1 MKEIESLYE
10 SVLNE
15 KYKHEAKYHD
25 KEDIVP
31 LVKDTGPEAADNVN
45 LKMVDTEA
53 LSDKEE
59 KDNVYKPAKFSQKS
73 GKVKKESI
81 NNSVMENENIFD
93 RLYKTVMEGDE
104 FDHFDDDG
112 PEVGDDLDTG
122 DDFGEE
128 EEPSVTVQ
136 LSPTHVEA
144 LLDLLAQVEDQVGE
158 EEDEG
163 EDIEDFEDDEE
174 DALVAES
181 LITESLKAKA
191 KKILKTAGL
200 LAAGVVTYNVL
211 RKHPDVVAQLGKAAK
226 DLGKDAKEGLKA
238 AITVGKELG
247 GAAKEVG
254 GHAFPRKEAPAA
266 PTGKGK
272 GKRGGKARGEAVES
286 EEVDYDESL
295 LNPKG
300 NNKVG
305 NVKPKGGKASS
316 GNVKPGTGKSG
327 PAPDGV
333 AKHAGNKGSQKVTD
347 LTWG

>member
-15 KYKHEAKYHD
+15 KYEHEAKYHD

-45 LKMVDTEA
+45 LKIVDTEE

-59 KDNVYKPAKFSQKS
+59 KDNAYKPAKFSQKS

-93 RLYKTVMEGDE
+93 KLYKTVMEGDE
-104 FDHFDDDG
+104 FDHFDDG
-112 PEVGDDLDTG
+112 DLDTG
-122 DDFGEE
+122 DDFDTGEDLGGE

-158 EEDEG
+158 DEG
-163 EDIEDFEDDEE
+163 EDIEDFEDDDEDE
-174 DALVAES
+174 DALVAEGLGS
-181 LITESLKAKA
+181 WVDNFFGSAKSKA
-191 KKILKTAGL
+191 KKLAKVA
-200 LAAGVVTYNVL
+200 LAAG
-211 RKHPDVVAQLGKAAK
+211 
-226 DLGKDAKEGLKA
+226 
-238 AITVGKELG
+238 G
-247 GAAKEVG
+247 GAATLVLLKKNPKLWGSVT
-254 GHAFPRKEAPAA
+254 KLAA
-266 PTGKGK
+266 DIGKGAEATAK
-272 GKRGGKARGEAVES
+272 GVIKLTRGGVDAVGRVKDVADAEFPKGEATEM

-300 NNKVG
+300 KNTVG
-305 NVKPKGGKASS
+305 NVKPKGGKAQSSS
-316 GNVKPGTGKSG
+316 GKSKA
-327 PAPDGV
+327 APDGV